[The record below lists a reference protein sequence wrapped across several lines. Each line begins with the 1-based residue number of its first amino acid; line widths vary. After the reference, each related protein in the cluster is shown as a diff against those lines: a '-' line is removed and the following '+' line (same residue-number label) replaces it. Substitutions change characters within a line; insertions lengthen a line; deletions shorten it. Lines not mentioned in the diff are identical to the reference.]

1 MASEEIRFAND
12 ARAAIERP
20 VSPAAWLLLGA
31 IAIAMAGFVT
41 WAAFAQI
48 EQTTTGSGR
57 VIPSSQVQSVES
69 LEPGIVAE
77 IMVRAGDRVEAG
89 QPLIRIDDTGSASR
103 LGELRQREIA
113 LAAELARLEAQASD
127 APEFAMP
134 PDAAPAHAAAYRDQS
149 EIFEAERRNLEE
161 QLRIRRQQLIQKKQ
175 NLAEA
180 EAAAQKQSETLDLVN
195 RELELTRALYNKKA
209 VPEIDLL
216 RIERQASELR
226 GDLRIWDASKLRLAA
241 EVEEAEALLQAVQ
254 TDFKSRVR
262 DRASK
267 VRADLAVVTESLRA
281 AEDRV
286 RRAILPAPVAGI
298 VNKVNISGVGEVVQA
313 GVPVAE
319 IVPVDDTLLIEARIR
334 PQDIAFIRPGLPA
347 TIRLTA
353 YDYTRFGT
361 LPGTVERIGAD
372 TITDENRETFY
383 QVIVRTDEDRAQ
395 ESPEIEII
403 PGMVATVDIRSGD
416 RTVLNYLLKPVLSI
430 RDSAFREP
438 Q

>member
-195 RELELTRALYNKKA
+195 RELELTRALYNK
-209 VPEIDLL
+209 
-216 RIERQASELR
+216 
-226 GDLRIWDASKLRLAA
+226 
-241 EVEEAEALLQAVQ
+241 
-254 TDFKSRVR
+254 
-262 DRASK
+262 
-267 VRADLAVVTESLRA
+267 
-281 AEDRV
+281 
-286 RRAILPAPVAGI
+286 
-298 VNKVNISGVGEVVQA
+298 
-313 GVPVAE
+313 
-319 IVPVDDTLLIEARIR
+319 
-334 PQDIAFIRPGLPA
+334 
-347 TIRLTA
+347 
-353 YDYTRFGT
+353 
-361 LPGTVERIGAD
+361 
-372 TITDENRETFY
+372 
-383 QVIVRTDEDRAQ
+383 
-395 ESPEIEII
+395 
-403 PGMVATVDIRSGD
+403 
-416 RTVLNYLLKPVLSI
+416 
-430 RDSAFREP
+430 
-438 Q
+438 